1 MSPGCM
7 QAAARTFFFCS
18 TLGCGA
24 AGWLG
29 AAQTFMPP
37 STIKVLPVVK
47 LLSSLAR

>member
-1 MSPGCM
+1 M

-29 AAQTFMPP
+29 AWTRTQTFMPP
-37 STIKVLPVVK
+37 STIRVLPVLK